1 MQQHRLPEE
10 LSCTTLDLVSRRAS
24 LGPFSYN
31 ILLNIGVLVIIM
43 SGENLKCPFL
53 VVTAIVRGY
62 YKMRKRINS
71 LKWTFLKLLPYR
83 RSRFLGCLRKLEAE
97 SVNVPEYQLQLTDL
111 HTVGR

>member
-53 VVTAIVRGY
+53 VVTAIVRGVLQDEKKNKFS
-62 YKMRKRINS
+62 KMDI
-71 LKWTFLKLLPYR
+71 F
-83 RSRFLGCLRKLEAE
+83 
-97 SVNVPEYQLQLTDL
+97 
-111 HTVGR
+111 